1 MTLMK
6 NMGGGGVMVNQPSPG
21 SAFHRAAESPNYP
34 LHVQLLTN
42 SPFSI
47 PFVLIFMHR
56 IGGVEVPIHPQRS
69 DARTTI
75 LRSIPFPFILF
86 RSHCQK
92 HADCGFTS
100 HRPTPALSGPPVT
113 SHGSP
118 VISLSPGSSLPDRL
132 PVPRTCIL
140 RTIGANRSLQQT
152 AYGSPFLLSFAW
164 EGVMGKFSR
173 SWELVKQSFAILRS
187 DKQLMLFPV
196 LSAIACLLVTAIIAT
211 GGAVLMVPAM
221 TSAAAAGERFNPN
234 QSPVFLLGMFSL
246 YVANYFVIVFFN
258 VALVGV
264 ANSRLMGGTW
274 TFRDGIELAWAR
286 KGTIFQWALV
296 AATVGVI
303 LRTLEERMGL
313 IGRIIMRIIGVAWAL
328 ACYFVVPVLAFEDLT
343 PIAAVKRSSKLFR
356 DTWGEKV
363 IGGFSFGLVSFVLML
378 PGFGL
383 WFVAIVLGGIKG
395 LVLGFALLVLYL
407 LMLSVMMSAVQGIF
421 NAALYR
427 YACFKQVPPAFDAE
441 LVTSAWAPKS

>member
-1 MTLMK
+1 
-6 NMGGGGVMVNQPSPG
+6 MG
-21 SAFHRAAESPNYP
+21 R
-34 LHVQLLTN
+34 
-42 SPFSI
+42 
-47 PFVLIFMHR
+47 
-56 IGGVEVPIHPQRS
+56 
-69 DARTTI
+69 
-75 LRSIPFPFILF
+75 
-86 RSHCQK
+86 
-92 HADCGFTS
+92 
-100 HRPTPALSGPPVT
+100 
-113 SHGSP
+113 
-118 VISLSPGSSLPDRL
+118 
-132 PVPRTCIL
+132 
-140 RTIGANRSLQQT
+140 
-152 AYGSPFLLSFAW
+152 
-164 EGVMGKFSR
+164 FSR

-196 LSAIACLLVTAIIAT
+196 LSAVCCLFVTAVIAT
-211 GGAVLMVPAM
+211 GGTILMMPAIA
-221 TSAAAAGERFNPN
+221 SAAANGEQFHPN
-234 QSPVFLLGMFSL
+234 QSPLFLLGMFTL

-286 KGTIFQWALV
+286 KGTILQWALV

-363 IGGFSFGLVSFVLML
+363 IGGLSFSLVSLVLML

-383 WFVAIVLGGIKG
+383 WFVAMVLGGIKG

-441 LVTSAWAPKS
+441 LVTSAWAPKN